1 MLDFAFLTALQFVI
15 FETMRTKM
23 IIKRI
28 LVLLLLAILGYGI
41 YYCWF
46 SFPIISGYS
55 AKNACSCAFLQ
66 GRTKASISKE
76 ELSSFPLSLGN
87 IEINYTDSTVTGT
100 VLGMAKRKAIYRNG
114 LGCTLVNDLSEDD
127 VRAQKFIVPYLVKAS
142 DTVWANDT
150 LQGNVLFNKSKLDS
164 AVATAFQTEYNKKPV
179 LTKALLVVFKN
190 KIIAEKYASGYNQNS
205 MLLGWSMAKSVT
217 GALMGILVKQG
228 KLQVEQ
234 PAPIAAWRQAKD
246 DKKQIR
252 LEDLLQQT
260 SGLSFREDYS
270 SYSNATNMLFNRGD
284 MAGYTERLPMKVKPG
299 TEFYYS
305 SGNSNILSGIVR
317 SAVGE
322 KDYHSFPYRELF
334 HKLGM
339 YHTIM
344 EPDASGTFVGSSYI
358 WASARDYARFGMLY
372 LNDGIWNGER
382 ILPEGWTKKSR
393 LPPPINPLKNYGYQF
408 WLNGLIETKPGQ
420 KEFPKAPDDLF
431 YADGYGGQRIYIIP
445 SRQLVAVRLGLNK
458 FDEQRF
464 IEWLMQSI
472 TN

>member
-1 MLDFAFLTALQFVI
+1 
-15 FETMRTKM
+15 
-23 IIKRI
+23 
-28 LVLLLLAILGYGI
+28 LLLVILGYGI

-66 GRTKASISKE
+66 GRTKASINKE

-87 IEINYTDSTVTGT
+87 IEINYADSTVTGT

-114 LGCTLVNDLSEDD
+114 FGCTLVNDLFEND
-127 VRAQKFIVPYLVKAS
+127 VRAQKFIVPFLTKTADTAWAS
-142 DTVWANDT
+142 DS
-150 LQGNVLFNKSKLDS
+150 LQRSLLFNKSKLDS
-164 AVATAFQTEYNKKPV
+164 AIAIAFQMEYNKKPV

-190 KIIAEKYASGYNQNS
+190 KIIAEKYASGYDQNS

-217 GALMGILVKQG
+217 GALIGILVKQG

-234 PAPIAAWRQAKD
+234 PAPVVAWSQAKD

-252 LEDLLQQT
+252 IEDLLQQT
-260 SGLSFREDYS
+260 SGLNFREDYS

-317 SAVGE
+317 STVGE
-322 KDYHSFPYRELF
+322 KDYHNFPYKELF
-334 HKLGM
+334 YKLGM

-372 LNDGIWNGER
+372 LNDGTWNGER
-382 ILPEGWTKKSR
+382 ILPEGWTKKSQVS
-393 LPPPINPLKNYGYQF
+393 PAINRLKNYGYQF
-408 WLNGLIETKPGQ
+408 WLNGLDETKPGQ
-420 KEFPKAPDDLF
+420 KEFPPVPDDLF

-464 IEWLMQSI
+464 LELLMQSV
-472 TN
+472 NN